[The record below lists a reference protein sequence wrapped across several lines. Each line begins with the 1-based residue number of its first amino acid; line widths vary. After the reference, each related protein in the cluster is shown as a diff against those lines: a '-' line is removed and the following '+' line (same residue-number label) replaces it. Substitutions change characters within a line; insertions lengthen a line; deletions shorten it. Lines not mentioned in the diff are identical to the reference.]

1 MKFHFC
7 VSQKAFFL
15 YFSSYLPQFERDK
28 QHDIRSFFSPSVNK
42 EKKRK
47 RSGDSP
53 SEGSPLPQLSKEEEP
68 VQTLEIQS
76 SDLKADQAEDFS
88 PQVKRFRQVS
98 PLSRCGG
105 KKSSLS
111 PLCTPR
117 RLSAGL
123 QAPRHN
129 QKWNC
134 SACTFSNSGLLLRCE
149 MCESPRNVQKG
160 DIIYTQIMSI
170 CVYISQFY
178 FTWTINISKQHPVFE
193 QTYVLNSF
201 PTVHDTDMDN
211 VSNLV
216 AC

>member
-1 MKFHFC
+1 MKWSFILC
-7 VSQKAFFL
+7 VTKSISIFP
-15 YFSSYLPQFERDK
+15 FSSYLPQFERDK

-53 SEGSPLPQLSKEEEP
+53 SDGSPLPQLPKEAEP
-68 VQTLEIQS
+68 ILTPEIQS
-76 SDLKADQAEDFS
+76 SDMNTDQADDFS

-98 PLSRCGG
+98 PLSRRGG

-111 PLCTPR
+111 PLCAPR

-123 QAPRHN
+123 QALRHN

-134 SACTFSNSGLLLRCE
+134 STCTFSNSGLLLRCE

-160 DIIYTQIMSI
+160 DFYTQTMSI
-170 CVYISQFY
+170 YVYISQVLFY
-178 FTWTINISKQHPVFE
+178 MEHQYIKAASYIWT
-193 QTYVLNSF
+193 
-201 PTVHDTDMDN
+201 
-211 VSNLV
+211 NLC
-216 AC
+216 AWLIPHSLCYRHG

>member
-1 MKFHFC
+1 M
-7 VSQKAFFL
+7 SQKAFFL
-15 YFSSYLPQFERDK
+15 YFSPHLPQFERDK

-47 RSGDSP
+47 RSGDLP
-53 SEGSPLPQLSKEEEP
+53 SDGSLLPQLPKEAEP
-68 VQTLEIQS
+68 VQTPEIQS

-88 PQVKRFRQVS
+88 PQVKRIRQVS
-98 PLSRCGG
+98 PLLRCGG

-111 PLCTPR
+111 PLCAPR

-160 DIIYTQIMSI
+160 DIYTQTMSI
-170 CVYISQFY
+170 CVYINFILHVKAASC
-178 FTWTINISKQHPVFE
+178 I
-193 QTYVLNSF
+193 
-201 PTVHDTDMDN
+201 
-211 VSNLV
+211 
-216 AC
+216 